1 MNILKKSY
9 KNNIWKTGMIMWV
22 NQDYLLFWITVIYM
36 IYMGLNL
43 IEVSTVISSWLIVS
57 SIWQI
62 PWWVFA
68 DKFWYKTSIIIWLF
82 FTISW
87 IAIFAFADSIFLFIL
102 WYSING
108 FWAAMIWGADQ
119 ALLYESLLEKK
130 KEKDFKK
137 ILSKI
142 SFYMNFVA
150 LFLCALWWLFYSY
163 FSPQTPF
170 LIQIFINI
178 FWLFLAFS
186 LKSTKIQKQE
196 KNIISQIKSSFK
208 YAFTKKDFSKIFIF
222 SAIIWSISI
231 TTNQF
236 LEPFYKSLE
245 IDEKFFWLLG
255 SIAFVFWWLGSLF
268 STKLWKIFSI
278 DHYLVLHASVFS
290 LFLLILTKI
299 SSIPIIIIIISA
311 LFFLRWLYVPT
322 ISTYINDKV
331 SSDKRATML
340 SINSQFLYITSSISL
355 FWIWYLAEK
364 NWLHT
369 AFFWISI
376 LSLIFL
382 ILYIL
387 NLREVKVK

>member
-1 MNILKKSY
+1 MTILNKSY
-9 KNNIWKTGMIMWV
+9 KNNIWKTWIIMWV
-22 NQDYLLFWITVIYM
+22 NQDYLLFWISVIYM
-36 IYMGLNL
+36 IFMGLNL
-43 IEVSTVISSWLIVS
+43 IEISTVISSWLIIS

-68 DKFWYKTSIIIWLF
+68 DKFWYKTSIIIWLIL
-82 FTISW
+82 TIFWMS
-87 IAIFAFADSIFLFIL
+87 IFAFSNWFFMFAL
-102 WYSING
+102 WYSINW
-108 FWAAMIWGADQ
+108 FWAAMIWWADQ
-119 ALLYESLLEKK
+119 ALVYESLLEKN

-137 ILSKI
+137 IISKI
-142 SFYMNFVA
+142 SFYMNFSA

-163 FSPQTPF
+163 FSPQIPF
-170 LIQIFINI
+170 IIQIFINI
-178 FWLFLAFS
+178 VWLFLAIS
-186 LKSTKIQKQE
+186 LKPTKIQKQN
-196 KNIISQIKSSFK
+196 KTIILQIKESFK

-236 LEPFYKSLE
+236 LQPFYKSIE
-245 IDEKFFWLLG
+245 IDEKFFWILASL
-255 SIAFVFWWLGSLF
+255 SFLFWWLGSLF

-290 LFLLILTKI
+290 LLLLILTKF
-299 SSIPIIIIIISA
+299 SNIPIIVIIISA

-322 ISTYINDKV
+322 ISTYINEKV

-340 SINSQFLYITSSISL
+340 SINSQFLYITSSFSL
-355 FWIWYLAEK
+355 FWIWYLAE
-364 NWLHT
+364 NYWLHT

-387 NLREVKVK
+387 NLREVKTK